1 MHICI
6 RKKDFMG
13 KEFPEDIQKMFEK
26 FSESTDNSGFDNSDT
41 SSFNSS
47 SFEDTFGNIDM
58 NTIIQLKSVME
69 KMNQKKNSNSS
80 QLLYSLKPYLRDS
93 RKEKLD
99 NYIKLLNMGQLI
111 EGLGIIGGENRK

>member
-1 MHICI
+1 
-6 RKKDFMG
+6 MG

-58 NTIIQLKSVME
+58 NTIIKLKSVME

-111 EGLGIIGGENRK
+111 EGLGIIGGENKK

>member
-58 NTIIQLKSVME
+58 NTIIKLKSVME

-111 EGLGIIGGENRK
+111 EGLGIIGGENKK